1 MLLSWK
7 AKISEVVNMYTIS
20 CENAKKNLQNLIDM
34 ALGDEDL
41 VNIVSDQ
48 GNVILLNET
57 NYKNIML
64 TLEVCKNQKFK
75 DSLLDNM
82 NNLEDFVDESDVEW

>member
-57 NYKNIML
+57 N
-64 TLEVCKNQKFK
+64 
-75 DSLLDNM
+75 
-82 NNLEDFVDESDVEW
+82 